1 MSKRLSERLREVFEL
16 GADSWALEYEGVE
29 HSWAQVAA
37 LADKIVATAR
47 EAGLQEHDP
56 IGWVAENTAG
66 SVAVLAGCMLNE
78 HCAALL
84 NPHMAPKILAQE
96 LREQKF
102 AVVAGSSHFWDVEGL
117 IDAARDAGTV
127 GLLVDLSASGG
138 SVTAIPG
145 LEKLGP
151 GKHRD
156 PMPGYTV
163 ERLSSGTTG
172 PPKRSPQSEE
182 AILAALAV
190 GERKEKGGDD
200 VIRIKTSP
208 TIIYR
213 PLAHAGSF
221 AAMLALYSARPIAL
235 QEKFSVEHTVL
246 GSIQKYRPKVIQLV
260 PTMIKM
266 IWDADVPKE
275 ALSSLIAAR
284 SGTAP
289 LDPKLQD
296 DFETKYG
303 FPILIDYGATE
314 FGGVATWT
322 MQDHAKYAKE
332 KRGSVGRAI
341 PGAQIRIV
349 DPETGVPITDGETTG
364 ILEVQVEKKTEDWT
378 STTDLAVIDKDGFL
392 YIKGRADDAIVRGG
406 FKVLPDDV
414 IKVLRQ
420 HPDVKDV
427 AVVGVPDERL
437 GAVPVAVI
445 ELQPGVTNPDPAE
458 FKQFAREHLTPY
470 QVPVGYKFVD
480 ALPRTHSM
488 KVVRAEVLEIAK
500 G

>member
-1 MSKRLSERLREVFEL
+1 MTTRLSERLRQVFEL

-29 HSWAQVAA
+29 HSWAELGA
-37 LADKIVATAR
+37 LADAVIAAAR
-47 EAGLQEHDP
+47 DAGLEEHGVV
-56 IGWVAENTAG
+56 GWVAENTAG
-66 SVAVLAGCMLNE
+66 SVATYAGCMLHE
-78 HCAALL
+78 HCAALI

-102 AVVAGSSHFWDVEGL
+102 PVVVGSKHFWDVEGL
-117 IDAARDAGTV
+117 VEAARDAGTAAFV
-127 GLLVDLSASGG
+127 VSLDDTGG

-145 LEKLGP
+145 LEKVGP
-151 GKHRD
+151 GSHRD
-156 PMPGYTV
+156 PMPGIV
-163 ERLSSGTTG
+163 IERLSSGTTG

-182 AILAALAV
+182 AILAALVV
-190 GERKEKGGDD
+190 GERKEKGGSEEL
-200 VIRIKTSP
+200 RIKTSP

-235 QEKFSVEHTVL
+235 QEKFSVEHTIL
-246 GSIQKYRPKVIQLV
+246 GSVRKYRPKVIQLV

-289 LDPKLQD
+289 LDPKLQE
-296 DFETKYG
+296 DFEEKYG

-322 MQDHAKYAKE
+322 MADHAKFAKQ

-349 DPETGVPITDGETTG
+349 DQETGEPVTDGRTG
-364 ILEVQVEKKTEDWT
+364 ILEVQVENKTDGWT
-378 STTDLAVIDKDGFL
+378 STTDLAQIDEDGFL
-392 YIKGRADDAIVRGG
+392 YIRGRADDAIVRGG
-406 FKVLPDDV
+406 FKVLPEDV

-445 ELQPGVTNPDPAE
+445 ELQPGVSDPDPAE
-458 FKQFAREHLTPY
+458 FKQFARDHLTPY
-470 QVPVGYKFVD
+470 QVPVAYKFVD

-488 KVVRAEVLEIAK
+488 KVVRSEVLEIAK